1 MVPDYQSQIV
11 RLTRDVAGLDKDAA
25 ATAKKESELIGKINR
40 AQDAVNRTNSAS
52 MVRSRLREIEQGSKN
67 LAAIKEKQSDIS
79 RRRAQKYNNLI
90 DYRNRQA
97 REDEKARK
105 RAAEDERRLMRDR
118 EMHQRRMSSDL
129 RRQSLVPMESFAT
142 GSTKTYDFFIC
153 HASEDKDDFVREL
166 AKLLR
171 AGDAE
176 VWYDEFTLKVGSRLR
191 REIDRGLLNARYGIV
206 VVSSHFF
213 AKEWP
218 QRELD
223 GLFSLDTQGHD
234 RILPIWH
241 KVTKDEVRQHS
252 PTLADI
258 IALNTG
264 VQSTQEIAEELLNM
278 IR

>member
-1 MVPDYQSQIV
+1 M
-11 RLTRDVAGLDKDAA
+11 
-25 ATAKKESELIGKINR
+25 
-40 AQDAVNRTNSAS
+40 
-52 MVRSRLREIEQGSKN
+52 
-67 LAAIKEKQSDIS
+67 
-79 RRRAQKYNNLI
+79 
-90 DYRNRQA
+90 
-97 REDEKARK
+97 
-105 RAAEDERRLMRDR
+105 
-118 EMHQRRMSSDL
+118 
-129 RRQSLVPMESFAT
+129 
-142 GSTKTYDFFIC
+142 
-153 HASEDKDDFVREL
+153 
-166 AKLLR
+166 
-171 AGDAE
+171 
-176 VWYDEFTLKVGSRLR
+176 R

-241 KVTKDEVRQHS
+241 KVTTDEVRQHS